1 MSRRTGEP
9 CRERLGRDMAPERA
23 AVTVPPVDTDGSLDR
38 PPPGAS
44 VDTTPPAGS
53 AKERFFP
60 GLEGLRGLAVVAV
73 LFFHGGFDWAK
84 GGFLG
89 VSTFFTLSG
98 YLITSN
104 VLRSA
109 ESDAGLDLRSFW
121 LRRFR
126 RLMPAALAAI
136 LLASVYTI
144 LAGDPLQ
151 RQNFFGDSISSL
163 FYVANWHLI
172 LSGQAYADLFAQ
184 PSALLHFWSLAIE
197 EQFYLFF
204 PLVAFLGLI
213 RLRWN
218 RFQFGMAMAGLLLVS
233 LLCTLGLGLSNNAI
247 YLGTVTRMGEI
258 LVGALLAVVLTELR
272 TRTVAEDRLTVGPV
286 LAGLGLFGL
295 VVSMLAYI
303 TIDQSAQWLYGGGL
317 TAFSLV
323 SLTLILGAMTPVG
336 PARWILASTPLRRL
350 GLISYGIYL
359 YHWPIFLWLSP
370 TNTGLSDAV
379 LFVPRVGISIGL
391 AYLSYRFLETPIR
404 TGGRILDLPPVRT
417 AAVSITCLVAISVL
431 ISSTAPPPT
440 LDFAA
445 DEAALNRETAGSSVD
460 QFGARPVMA
469 VFGDSTMLSIYLGL
483 ARTSA
488 KGGPMQ
494 TRGGAPKLGC
504 GLVGSMEIQ
513 RKSESPHL
521 PTADCDWKKIWTE
534 YYAKAA
540 SPPDICAISF
550 GPWDAGKH
558 RFPGTDTWLHPGD
571 EAYDDVLETEV
582 LESSD
587 FLTGRGCRVVWIT
600 SVPTAAGKSGANAE
614 LAAHPE
620 WQTSMNET
628 ITRAVAKRK
637 GTVGVV
643 DFAKWY
649 ASTSRPDATNRP
661 DGIHFVEES
670 ATALSDAWLSKA
682 IFDEATR
689 LQKR

>member
-1 MSRRTGEP
+1 MARLRT
-9 CRERLGRDMAPERA
+9 
-23 AVTVPPVDTDGSLDR
+23 AVTVPPVDTDGSLERTPRPAEEHDDR
-38 PPPGAS
+38 S
-44 VDTTPPAGS
+44 AGS
-53 AKERFFP
+53 TKERFFP

-73 LFFHGGFDWAK
+73 LFFHGGFSWAK

-104 VLRSA
+104 VLRGAFSP
-109 ESDAGLDLRSFW
+109 EGLELRSFW

-136 LLASVYTI
+136 LLASIYTI
-144 LAGDPLQ
+144 LAGDPSQ
-151 RQNFFGDSISSL
+151 RQNFFGDATSSL

-172 LSGQAYADLFAQ
+172 FSGQAYADLFAQ

-204 PLVAFLGLI
+204 PVIAFVGLI
-213 RLRWN
+213 RFRWT
-218 RFQFGMAMAGLLLVS
+218 RQQFGAAMAGLLLLS
-233 LLCTLGLGLSNNAI
+233 LACTLGLGLSNNAI
-247 YLGTVTRMGEI
+247 YLGTETRMGEI
-258 LVGALLAVVLTELR
+258 LVGSLLAVVMTESR
-272 TRTVAEDRLTVGPV
+272 IRRVSEDRVSIGPV

-295 VVSMLAYI
+295 IVSVLAYI
-303 TIDQSAQWLYGGGL
+303 TVDQSGQWLYRGGL
-317 TAFSLV
+317 TLFSLV
-323 SLTLILGAMTPVG
+323 SLALVLGAMAPLGPV
-336 PARWILASTPLRRL
+336 RWLLSSVPFRRL

-370 TNTGLSDAV
+370 SNTGLSDAV
-379 LFVPRVGISIGL
+379 LFVPRVAISIGL
-391 AYLSYRFLETPIR
+391 AVLSYRFLETPIR

-417 AAVSITCLVAISVL
+417 AGVAIVGLLAIAVL
-431 ISSTAPPPT
+431 ITSTAPPPT

-445 DEAALNRETAGSSVD
+445 DEAALVRETSENSGD
-460 QFGARPVMA
+460 EFGTRPVVA

-521 PTADCDWKKIWTE
+521 PTDDCDWERIWSE
-534 YYAKAA
+534 YYAKAS
-540 SPPDICAISF
+540 SPPSICVVSF
-550 GPWDAGKH
+550 GPWDVGKH
-558 RFPGTDTWLHPGD
+558 RFPGTDEWLHPGD
-571 EAYDDVLETEV
+571 AAYDEV
-582 LESSD
+582 LEAEVLASSD
-587 FLTGRGCRVVWIT
+587 FLASKGCRVVWVT
-600 SVPTAAGKSGANAE
+600 SVPTAAGKNGANAE

-620 WQTSMNET
+620 WQVSMNET
-628 ITRAVAKRK
+628 VKRAVAKRK
-637 GTVGVV
+637 GSVGVV

-649 ASTSRPDATNRP
+649 GSSSRPDASNRP

-682 IFDEATR
+682 IFDEAAR

>member
-1 MSRRTGEP
+1 MV
-9 CRERLGRDMAPERA
+9 RA
-23 AVTVPPVDTDGSLDR
+23 GVPVTVPPVDNDGSLDR
-38 PPPGAS
+38 PSQVA
-44 VDTTPPAGS
+44 DHETTAQAESG
-53 AKERFFP
+53 KERFFP

-109 ESDAGLDLRSFW
+109 LSNSGLDLRSFW

-136 LLASVYTI
+136 LLAAIYTI

-151 RQNFFGDSISSL
+151 RQNFFGDSVSSL

-172 LSGQAYADLFAQ
+172 FSGQAYADLFAQ

-204 PLVAFLGLI
+204 PLIAFVGLV

-218 RFQFGMAMAGLLLVS
+218 RLQFGSALAVLFLIS
-233 LLCTLGLGLSNNAI
+233 LICTLGLGLSDNAI

-258 LVGALLAVVLTELR
+258 LLGSLLAVVLTEVR
-272 TRTVAEDRLTVGPV
+272 TRSVAEDRISIGPV

-295 VVSMLAYI
+295 IVSVIAYV
-303 TIDQSAQWLYGGGL
+303 TVDQGSQWLYSGGL
-317 TAFSLV
+317 TLFSLV
-323 SLTLILGAMTPVG
+323 SLSLILGAMTPVG
-336 PARWILASTPLRRL
+336 PARWLLASAPLRRL
-350 GLISYGIYL
+350 GLISYGVYL

-370 TNTGLSDAV
+370 TNTGLSDGV
-379 LFVPRVGISIGL
+379 LFVPRVAISIGL
-391 AYLSYRFLETPIR
+391 AALSYRFLESPIR
-404 TGGRILDLPPVRT
+404 SGGRILDLPPVRT
-417 AAVSITCLVAISVL
+417 AGVAIACLLGISVL
-431 ISSTAPPPT
+431 ITSTAPPPT
-440 LDFAA
+440 FDFAA
-445 DEAALNRETAGSSVD
+445 DEASLRAETAQSSVD
-460 QFGARPVMA
+460 SVGSRPVIA
-469 VFGDSTMLSIYLGL
+469 SFGDSTMIAFYVGL
-483 ARTSA
+483 VRTSA
-488 KGGPMQ
+488 KGGPLQ
-494 TRGGAPKLGC
+494 TRGGAAKLGC

-521 PTADCDWKKIWTE
+521 PSEECDWKRIWSD
-534 YYAKAA
+534 YYAKAV
-540 SPPDICAISF
+540 SPPQICAVSF
-550 GPWDAGKH
+550 GPWDVRKH
-558 RFPGTDTWLHPGD
+558 RFPGSDEWLYPGD
-571 EAYDDVLETEV
+571 KKYDEVLEAHV

-587 FLTGRGCRVVWIT
+587 FLSSKGCRVVWIT
-600 SVPTAAGKSGANAE
+600 SVPAAAGKSGANAE
-614 LAAHPE
+614 VASHPE
-620 WQTSMNET
+620 RQISMNET
-628 ITRAVAKRK
+628 VKNAVAKRK

-649 ASTSRPDATNRP
+649 ASTPRPDATYRP
-661 DGIHFVEES
+661 DGIHFTEES

-682 IFDEATR
+682 IFDEAMR
-689 LQKR
+689 LQQR

>member
-1 MSRRTGEP
+1 M
-9 CRERLGRDMAPERA
+9 DN
-23 AVTVPPVDTDGSLDR
+23 DGSLEQ
-38 PPPGAS
+38 S
-44 VDTTPPAGS
+44 SPAADPEATAQKGS
-53 AKERFFP
+53 GKERFFP

-109 ESDAGLDLRSFW
+109 LSHGGLDLRSFW
-121 LRRFR
+121 FRRFR

-136 LLASVYTI
+136 LLAAIYTI

-172 LSGQAYADLFAQ
+172 FSGQAYADLFAQ

-204 PLVAFLGLI
+204 PLIAFVGLV

-218 RFQFGMAMAGLLLVS
+218 RLQFGSALAVLFLISLV
-233 LLCTLGLGLSNNAI
+233 CTFGLGLSDNAI
-247 YLGTVTRMGEI
+247 YLGTATRMGEI
-258 LVGALLAVVLTELR
+258 LVGALLAVALTEVR
-272 TRTVAEDRLTVGPV
+272 TRTVAEDRISMGPV

-295 VVSMLAYI
+295 IVSVIAYVAV
-303 TIDQSAQWLYGGGL
+303 DQSSQWLYSGGL
-317 TAFSLV
+317 TLFSLV
-323 SLTLILGAMTPVG
+323 SLSLILGAMTPVG
-336 PARWILASTPLRRL
+336 PARWLLASGPLRRL

-370 TNTGLSDAV
+370 TNTGLSDGV
-379 LFVPRVGISIGL
+379 LFIPRVAISIGL
-391 AYLSYRFLETPIR
+391 AYLSYRFLESPIR
-404 TGGRILDLPPVRT
+404 SGGRILDLPPVRT
-417 AAVSITCLVAISVL
+417 ATVAVACLFGISFLITA
-431 ISSTAPPPT
+431 TAPSPT

-445 DEAALNRETAGSSVD
+445 DEASMNRETIQEPLD
-460 QFGARPVMA
+460 QFGARPVIA
-469 VFGDSTMLSIYLGL
+469 VFGDSTMISIYKGL

-488 KGGPMQ
+488 KGGPLK
-494 TRGGAPKLGC
+494 TRGGAAKLGC

-521 PTADCDWKKIWTE
+521 PAAECDWKKIWSD
-534 YYAKAA
+534 YYAEAV
-540 SPPDICAISF
+540 SPPQICAVSF
-550 GPWDAGKH
+550 GPWDVRKH
-558 RFPGTDTWLHPGD
+558 RFPGSDEWLHPGD
-571 EAYDDVLETEV
+571 AKYDEVLEEQV

-587 FLTGRGCRVVWIT
+587 FLASKGCRVVWIT

-614 LAAHPE
+614 LASHPE
-620 WQTSMNET
+620 WQISMNEVVKK
-628 ITRAVAKRK
+628 AVAKRK

-649 ASTSRPDATNRP
+649 TSTPRPDTTNRP
-661 DGIHFVEES
+661 DGIHFLEES
-670 ATALSDAWLSKA
+670 ATVLSDAWLSKA
-682 IFDEATR
+682 IFDEAMR

>member
-1 MSRRTGEP
+1 MVGT
-9 CRERLGRDMAPERA
+9 DA

-38 PPPGAS
+38 SPALADDNVTS
-44 VDTTPPAGS
+44 STPAGT
-53 AKERFFP
+53 APAGTTTAGTERFFP

-73 LFFHGGFDWAK
+73 LFFHGGFEWAK

-109 ESDAGLDLRSFW
+109 LGAGGLDLRSFW

-136 LLASVYTI
+136 LLAAIYTI

-151 RQNFFGDSISSL
+151 RQNFFGDSASSL

-172 LSGQAYADLFAQ
+172 FSGQAYADLFAQ

-204 PLVAFLGLI
+204 PLLAFVGLV

-218 RFQFGMAMAGLLLVS
+218 RLQFGAAMAGLLLVS
-233 LLCTLGLGLSNNAI
+233 MACTFGLGLSNNAI
-247 YLGTVTRMGEI
+247 YLGTETRMGEI
-258 LVGALLAVVLTELR
+258 LVGSLLAVVLTDLR

-286 LAGLGLFGL
+286 LAGLGLFGFI
-295 VVSMLAYI
+295 VSIVAYI
-303 TIDQSAQWLYGGGL
+303 TVDQSAQWLYAGGL
-317 TAFSLV
+317 TLFSLV
-323 SLTLILGAMTPVG
+323 SLSLILGAMTPVG
-336 PARWILASTPLRRL
+336 PARWLLASTPLRRL

-359 YHWPIFLWLSP
+359 YHWPIFLLLSP

-379 LFVPRVGISIGL
+379 LFVPRVAISIGL
-391 AYLSYRFLETPIR
+391 ASLSYRFLETPIR

-417 AAVSITCLVAISVL
+417 AGVAIAGLLAISLL
-431 ISSTAPPPT
+431 ITSTAPAPT

-445 DEAALNRETAGSSVD
+445 DEASLNRETAEQSVD
-460 QFGARPVMA
+460 QFGSRPVLA

-483 ARTSA
+483 SRTSA

-521 PTADCDWKKIWTE
+521 PTAECDWKKIWSD
-534 YYAKAA
+534 YYATA
-540 SPPDICAISF
+540 STPPEICAVSF

-558 RFPGTDTWLHPGD
+558 RFPGTDEWLHPGD
-571 EAYDDVLETEV
+571 TKYDEVLEAEV

-587 FLTGRGCRVVWIT
+587 FLASKGCKVVWIT
-600 SVPTAAGKSGANAE
+600 SVPTAAGKTGANAE

-628 ITRAVAKRK
+628 VKRAVARRK

-649 ASTSRPDATNRP
+649 ASTPRPDATNRP
-661 DGIHFVEES
+661 DGIHFVEAS
-670 ATALSDAWLSKA
+670 AMAVSDAWLSKA
-682 IFDEATR
+682 IVDEATR